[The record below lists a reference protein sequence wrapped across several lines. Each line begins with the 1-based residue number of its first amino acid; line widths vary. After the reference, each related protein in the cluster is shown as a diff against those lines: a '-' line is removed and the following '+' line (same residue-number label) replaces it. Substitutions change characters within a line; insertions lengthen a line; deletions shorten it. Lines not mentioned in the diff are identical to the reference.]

1 MIYQF
6 KNGILDGEETDI
18 PEIPVG
24 GFFRYPMPS
33 TLHFAPNDDQSFDP
47 YNREAIYRVTDI
59 GEMTFE
65 HYK

>member
-6 KNGILDGEETDI
+6 KDGILDGEETDI
-18 PEIPVG
+18 QEIPFG
-24 GFFRYPMPS
+24 GFYRYPIPP
-33 TLHFAPNDDQSFDP
+33 TQHFAPNDDQSFET
-47 YNREAIYRVTDI
+47 YYREAIYRVTDI